1 MVRAFVAID
10 LPESIKQKV
19 YDSQNALKQCNVRLK
34 FVDPAGFHITLKFLG
49 EVEPSSIDPIIH
61 ALQSLS
67 QDPFTITVGPI
78 TWNNPKRPRV
88 IWCTIRDGGECASLH
103 HRIEDLL
110 APLGIPR
117 ENRPFATHATIAR
130 VREGTQPPDMQ
141 QIVRQVRALPQADI
155 GSCEVTG
162 IKLKK
167 STLTPQ
173 GPIYE
178 DLAEVAF

>member
-1 MVRAFVAID
+1 MVRAFIAID

-19 YDSQNALKQCNVRLK
+19 HDSQDALKQCNVQLK
-34 FVDPAGFHITLKFLG
+34 FVDPAAFHITLKFLG
-49 EVEPSSIDPIIH
+49 RTEPSLIDPIIH
-61 ALQSLS
+61 ALSSLS
-67 QDPFTITVGPI
+67 AEPFTITVGPI

-88 IWCTIRDGGECASLH
+88 IWCTIRDGGECASLN

-110 APLGIPR
+110 APFGIPR
-117 ENRPFATHATIAR
+117 ENRPFTAHATVAR
-130 VREGTQPPDMQ
+130 VREGASPAGMQ

-167 STLTPQ
+167 STLTPG

>member
-10 LPESIKQKV
+10 LPEDIKQKV

-34 FVDPAGFHITLKFLG
+34 FVDPAGFHITMKFLG
-49 EVEPSSIDPIIH
+49 EIEPSLIDPIIR
-61 ALQSLS
+61 ALQSVS
-67 QDPFTITVGPI
+67 MKSFTITVGPI

-88 IWCTIRDGGECASLH
+88 IWCTIRDGGECASLN
-103 HRIEDLL
+103 RQIEDLL
-110 APLGIPR
+110 APFGIQR
-117 ENRPFATHATIAR
+117 ESRPFTAHATVAR

-178 DLAEVAF
+178 DLAEVTF